1 MAPLTCN
8 NLPDLVDDHRACE
21 DARATT
27 AAPLPVFAA
36 LLTGR
41 AWPAVG
47 GLLTSEVEWHQ
58 ADPVGKGYLKQ
69 RELHAFQ
76 HYFFF
81 FFAMRS
87 AELSILCPQT
97 STPKQNP
104 ASAVSEVTAQL
115 HQLPLLGNAKT
126 QRKR

>member
-69 RELHAFQ
+69 RELRAFQ
-76 HYFFF
+76 HFFLFIYF
-81 FFAMRS
+81 
-87 AELSILCPQT
+87 
-97 STPKQNP
+97 
-104 ASAVSEVTAQL
+104 
-115 HQLPLLGNAKT
+115 LL
-126 QRKR
+126 